1 MHYLCDPLQTYSG
14 DVQEYQ
20 VNPEAAPHALAKEP
34 KFGVM
39 ASKQSHTLVVS
50 LVCMTSLPKPLLL
63 NDWTHLLVP
72 KQDNPQQSI
81 ATVTAVQQTWQCD
94 LQALAVTIDERN
106 QTRSKPFDKMNPRL
120 MNSAVSV

>member
-1 MHYLCDPLQTYSG
+1 MYESFKTFSG

-20 VNPEAAPHALAKEP
+20 VSPEASPHALPKEP

-39 ASKQSHTLVVS
+39 ATKQSHTLVVS
-50 LVCMTSLPKPLLL
+50 LVCMTSLPKPMLL

-72 KQDNPQQSI
+72 KQDNPKQSI
-81 ATVTAVQQTWQCD
+81 ATATAVQQSWQSE
-94 LQALAVTIDERN
+94 LEALVVTIDERN
-106 QTRSKPFDKMNPRL
+106 RTRSKPFDKMNPRL

>member
-1 MHYLCDPLQTYSG
+1 M
-14 DVQEYQ
+14 
-20 VNPEAAPHALAKEP
+20 NPEAAPHALPKEP
-34 KFGVM
+34 KFGTM

-50 LVCMTSLPKPLLL
+50 LVCMTSLPKPMLL

-72 KQDNPQQSI
+72 KQPDNTKQSI
-81 ATVTAVQQTWQCD
+81 AAATAVQQTWQSE
-94 LQALAVTIDERN
+94 LEALVVTIDERN